1 MILTPST
8 GEDYTIK
15 SSIGGLHPKVVMAR
29 NADGA
34 DRVDEH

>member
-1 MILTPST
+1 MILTLSM

-15 SSIGGLHPKVVMAR
+15 SSIGGLHPKVVRAH